1 MISTNNDNEQEPIVD
16 NTLFEGFTKDE
27 RMNFLAMNLALNYY
41 KPVQGKDYQDFE
53 KVNKRAKEIVKFIK
67 KGDIK

>member
-1 MISTNNDNEQEPIVD
+1 MITTNGDDTNVS

-27 RMNFLAMNLALNYY
+27 RINFLALSMCLQYY
-41 KPVQGKDYQDFE
+41 KPMVQGKDYQDFE
-53 KVNKRAKEIVKFIK
+53 KVNKRAKEIAKFIK

>member
-1 MISTNNDNEQEPIVD
+1 MITTNGDDTNVS

-27 RMNFLAMNLALNYY
+27 RINFLALSMCLQYY
-41 KPVQGKDYQDFE
+41 KPMVQGKDYQDFD
-53 KVNKRAKEIVKFIK
+53 KVNKRAKEIAKFIK